1 MFLPIVKCFLLNFL
15 YFLKLTTLTVW
26 VGGKVGDSIKDLP
39 IDIIIYDPGNN
50 IKGKHGKTFEEVVEL
65 MDIMPTLLD
74 CAGIEIPNTVDGYS
88 LKDLIEDEGNTKWR
102 ECIHGEHAYGEDSN
116 HYITNGKHKYIW
128 FSQTGKEQYFD
139 LEKDPHELKDLINE
153 EDYQE
158 NINHFRELLISELE
172 GREEGYTDGEKLIV
186 GRKPV
191 DSLRHILD

>member
-1 MFLPIVKCFLLNFL
+1 MVL
-15 YFLKLTTLTVW
+15 
-26 VGGKVGDSIKDLP
+26 S
-39 IDIIIYDPGNN
+39 
-50 IKGKHGKTFEEVVEL
+50 
-65 MDIMPTLLD
+65 
-74 CAGIEIPNTVDGYS
+74 
-88 LKDLIEDEGNTKWR
+88 
-102 ECIHGEHAYGEDSN
+102 
-116 HYITNGKHKYIW
+116 
-128 FSQTGKEQYFD
+128 KEQYFD